1 MKQQTLL
8 LLFSFL
14 FLLGCS
20 NSQTDTNDSGN
31 ENGGERS
38 KGSDR
43 DTEYTVLDSSGLM
56 YKTLEKGTG
65 ERIDSGDVVIFHYK
79 GRPQNDDRFFSNTF
93 QSGSPSQMEVG
104 QVQMVDGM
112 NQFFPHSREGGR
124 YILKVPS
131 HLGFGDKI
139 VMRVPSNSDLHYEIQ
154 VLGKKKSVEPLD
166 TSGVK
171 KSVTNSGIEI
181 YKVHAGNGARP
192 TPGDLIK
199 IHYNGYFKNGL
210 KFDSSYDR
218 DQPLI
223 FNLGK
228 GQVVRGLDE
237 VVSMMRKG
245 DQWRVV
251 IPSHLGY
258 GEQGKGVV
266 GPDKDLVFDVKL
278 VDFKKPE

>member
-14 FLLGCS
+14 FLLGCN
-20 NSQTDTNDSGN
+20 NSQTNTNDSGN
-31 ENGGERS
+31 ENGGEQS

-43 DTEYTVLDSSGLM
+43 DTEYTVIDSSGLM

-112 NQFFPHSREGGR
+112 NRFFPHSREGGR

-131 HLGFGDKI
+131 HLGFGNKI

-154 VLGKKKSVEPLD
+154 VLGKKKSVAPLD
-166 TSGVK
+166 TAGAEELI
-171 KSVTNSGIEI
+171 TNSGLKI
-181 YKVHAGNGARP
+181 YKVSSGDGARP
-192 TPGDLIK
+192 APGDLVK
-199 IHYNGYFKNGL
+199 IHYNGYFKSGL
-210 KFDSSYDR
+210 KFDSSFDR
-218 DQPLI
+218 DKPLV
-223 FNLGK
+223 FNLGQ

-237 VVSMMRKG
+237 AVSMMRQG

-251 IPSHLGY
+251 IPSYLGY

-266 GPDKDLVFDVKL
+266 GPDKDLIFDVEL
-278 VDFKKPE
+278 IDFKKPE